1 MLPNTSANKWV
12 KSLLI
17 LSILTYL
24 FFISKTVSLRGADD
38 DQVFLSIF
46 NSGNVIDILFNRFNS
61 WSGRLSLELLMTST
75 IGYPIIWKV
84 GIPISVAAVC
94 YCCCK
99 ISGFRPAVV
108 PFAFA
113 LILFATMPYQINI
126 DASWWIT
133 GFYNYLLPTSVALY
147 VFSVCYSGEG
157 GNFKKFVC
165 VMLCFYF
172 PYMEQAGLAFV
183 VAMICLIC
191 YQRREVSRFNI
202 AITLLV
208 IINLIIC
215 LKAPGNEKRFALEVW
230 RWYPQYQTYGIINKL
245 SLGFD
250 KLHQLMTF
258 RYNIPLI
265 ALLISVFY
273 IRCSSVDMRISV
285 KAALIIIA
293 TFISISIAN
302 SLTGI
307 FTGGFLFNSATIDAT
322 RWSAGKLYI
331 SYFYIFAVIS
341 SLFLVLTDL
350 VMNCRSN
357 CTPIIAMLIG
367 FMTVTM
373 LGLSPTVYASG
384 YRVDFI
390 FEIMCIISCMSLLS
404 PPIKS

>member
-1 MLPNTSANKWV
+1 MLPNITANKGIRFLIL
-12 KSLLI
+12 LLI
-17 LSILTYL
+17 FTYL
-24 FFISKTVSLRGADD
+24 YFIYKTVSLRGADD

-46 NSGNVIDILFNRFNS
+46 NSGNIINSLVNRFNS
-61 WSGRLSLELLMTST
+61 WSGRFSLELLMTST
-75 IGYPIIWKV
+75 IGYDFFWKA
-84 GIPISVAAVC
+84 GIPICVALVC

-99 ISGFRPAVV
+99 ISGFRLSIL
-108 PFAFA
+108 PFSLA
-113 LILFATMPYQINI
+113 LFLFATIPYQINI

-133 GFYNYLLPTSVALY
+133 GFYNYLLPVATALY
-147 VFSVCYSGEG
+147 VFEVCYSGDSG
-157 GNFKKFVC
+157 AFNKFIC
-165 VMLCFYF
+165 ILLCFYF
-172 PYMEQAGLAFV
+172 SYMEQAGLAFS
-183 VAMICLIC
+183 VAMICLI
-191 YQRREVSRFNI
+191 YHKRNMLSKFNI
-202 AITLLV
+202 TIILLV

-230 RWYPQYQTYGIINKL
+230 RWYPQYQTYGILNKL

-265 ALLISVFY
+265 FLMISAFYVRCSFSSMKNSTKLALL
-273 IRCSSVDMRISV
+273 
-285 KAALIIIA
+285 IIA

-307 FTGGFLFNSATIDAT
+307 FTDGFFFNSNTIDAT
-322 RWSAGKLYI
+322 RWHEVKLYA

-341 SLFLVLTDL
+341 SLFFILIDL
-350 VMNCRSN
+350 IINAKWN
-357 CTPIIAMLIG
+357 YTPVIAMLIG

-390 FEIMCIISCMSLLS
+390 FEIMCIISCMSLISTHL
-404 PPIKS
+404 KN

>member
-1 MLPNTSANKWV
+1 
-12 KSLLI
+12 
-17 LSILTYL
+17 
-24 FFISKTVSLRGADD
+24 
-38 DQVFLSIF
+38 
-46 NSGNVIDILFNRFNS
+46 
-61 WSGRLSLELLMTST
+61 MTST
-75 IGYPIIWKV
+75 IGYPILWEV

-94 YCCCK
+94 YSCSK
-99 ISGFRPAVV
+99 ISGFRPTVV

-133 GFYNYLLPTSVALY
+133 GFYNYLLPTAVALY

-157 GNFKKFVC
+157 GSFKKIVC
-165 VMLCFYF
+165 ALLCFYF

-183 VAMICLIC
+183 VAMIFFIC
-191 YQRREVSRFNI
+191 YQGRMLSRFNLV
-202 AITLLV
+202 ITLLV

-230 RWYPQYQTYGIINKL
+230 RWYPQYQTYGLINKL

-265 ALLISVFY
+265 ALMISAFY
-273 IRCSSVDMRISV
+273 VRCSYSGMRNST
-285 KAALIIIA
+285 KCALFIIA

-302 SLTGI
+302 SLTGL
-307 FTGGFLFNSATIDAT
+307 FSGGFIFNSATVDAT
-322 RWSAGKLYI
+322 RWSAGKVYI

-341 SLFLVLTDL
+341 SLFLVLIDL
-350 VMNCRSN
+350 VMNAKSN

-390 FEIMCIISCMSLLS
+390 FEIMCIISCMSIIS
-404 PPIKS
+404 SSANGK